1 MTTTAIPTASAEL
14 EDMLSDP
21 ARMQALFE
29 EKRFGEFVHAYQAA
43 SEKKNPDIKAEIAEQ
58 VQLGMAAFLKET
70 GEKAGVPPVDLTA
83 SMSSGPAAQPR
94 VHFED
99 NGRRT
104 SAQKALNGQRAIGR
118 ALDGMFQDSAEF
130 FRATHFDEM
139 RVNRS
144 TDLSAKRAKV
154 TEIMNSFGSE
164 VPADGGFLIPET
176 LRSNL
181 LQVALEQ
188 AVVRPRAQ
196 VIPMETLRVPIPM
209 IDSTSNVSSVFG
221 GVICYWTE
229 EAAAL
234 VESQASFGRVTL
246 DAKKLTGYAEIP
258 NELLADAP
266 AFTSFFD
273 DVFPRALAWYEDI
286 GFMNGTGAGEPRG
299 FVNCPAAVAVPAQ
312 SGQPSGTIVWENIVA
327 MYARM
332 LPTALQNAVWIASI
346 DTFPQLATMALSVG
360 TGGSAVWLGNLQQP
374 GSAVPPVSI
383 LGRPVIFTEKTPAL
397 GNLGDI
403 NFVDLSYYLIGDRQM
418 MQSTSSPHFKFASD
432 KTVFRIIS
440 RVDGTPWLQSSI
452 QPHNGAGALSP
463 FVSLAARP

>member
-1 MTTTAIPTASAEL
+1 MTTTAIPSAPAEL

-21 ARMQALFE
+21 TRMQALFE
-29 EKRFGEFVHAYQAA
+29 EKRFGEFVNAYQTANAKA
-43 SEKKNPDIKAEIAEQ
+43 SPDIKAEIAEQ
-58 VQLGMAAFLKET
+58 VQIGMAQFMKDNG
-70 GEKAGVPPVDLTA
+70 GEKAGIPPVDLSA
-83 SMSSGPAAQPR
+83 GPAAQPR
-94 VHFED
+94 VHFES
-99 NGRRT
+99 NARRT

-118 ALDGMFQDSAEF
+118 ALDNMFQDSAEF
-130 FRATHFDEM
+130 FRTTHFDEM

-144 TDLSAKRAKV
+144 SDLSAKRAKV

-176 LRSNL
+176 LRSDL
-181 LQVALEQ
+181 LQVALEE

-234 VESQASFGRVTL
+234 VESQASFGRVVL

-273 DVFPRALAWYEDI
+273 DVFPKALAWYEDI
-286 GFMNGTGAGEPRG
+286 GFMNGTGTGEPRG
-299 FVNCPAAVAVPAQ
+299 FVNCPASVQVTAEV
-312 SGQPSGTIVWENIVA
+312 GQPSGTIVWENIVK

-397 GNLGDI
+397 GTTGDI
-403 NFVDLSYYLIGDRQM
+403 SFVDLSYYLIGDRQM

-432 KTVFRIIS
+432 KTVFRIIE
-440 RVDGTPWLQSSI
+440 RVDGQPWLQSSI
-452 QPHNGAGALSP
+452 TPHNGASALSP
-463 FVSLAARP
+463 FVQLASR

>member
-1 MTTTAIPTASAEL
+1 VTTTAIPTSSAEL
-14 EDMLSDP
+14 EEWMNDGE
-21 ARMQALFE
+21 RMTNVFKE
-29 EKRFGEFVHAYQAA
+29 GKFKEFVGNYQAA
-43 SEKKNPDIKAEIAEQ
+43 NAKANPDIKAEIAEQ
-58 VQLGMAAFLKET
+58 VQLGMAQFMKDS
-70 GEKAGVPPVDLTA
+70 GEKAGRPPVDLTA
-83 SMSSGPAAQPR
+83 ELTSGPAAQPR

-299 FVNCPAAVAVPAQ
+299 FVNCPAAVAVAAQ
-312 SGQPSGTIVWENIVA
+312 AGQPSATIVWENIVA

-397 GNLGDI
+397 GSLGDI

-440 RVDGTPWLQSSI
+440 RVDGQPWLQSPI
-452 QPHNGAGALSP
+452 QPHNGAGSLSP

>member
-1 MTTTAIPTASAEL
+1 MTTTAIPTTSAEL
-14 EDMLSDP
+14 EEWMTDGE
-21 ARMQALFE
+21 RMTNVLKEGKLKDFI
-29 EKRFGEFVHAYQAA
+29 GSYQAA
-43 SEKKNPDIKAEIAEQ
+43 NAKANPDIKAEIAEQ

-70 GEKAGVPPVDLTA
+70 GEKAGVPPVDLSA
-83 SMSSGPAAQPR
+83 SLTPGPAAQPR
-94 VHFED
+94 VHFD
-99 NGRRT
+99 DSGRRT

-286 GFMNGTGAGEPRG
+286 GFMNGTGTGEPRG
-299 FVNCPAAVAVPAQ
+299 FVNCPASVAVAAEV
-312 SGQPSGTIVWENIVA
+312 GQPAGTIVWENIVK

-397 GNLGDI
+397 GSLGDI

-440 RVDGTPWLQSSI
+440 RVDGQPWLQSPI
-452 QPHNGAGALSP
+452 TPHNGAGALSP
-463 FVSLAARP
+463 FVSLAAR

>member
-1 MTTTAIPTASAEL
+1 VTITIPEAPHEL
-14 EDMLSDP
+14 EEMLSDG
-21 ARMQALFE
+21 AKMQAVFKE
-29 EKRFGEFVHAYQAA
+29 GQFGDFVKAYQSA
-43 SEKKNPDIKAEIAEQ
+43 SAKKNPDIKAEIAEQ
-58 VQLGMAAFLKET
+58 VQLGMAQFMKDNN
-70 GEKAGVPPVDLTA
+70 EKAGIPPVDL
-83 SMSSGPAAQPR
+83 SPGPAAQPR
-94 VHFED
+94 VYIED
-99 NGRRT
+99 KARRT

-130 FRATHFDEM
+130 FRTTHFDEM

-144 TDLSAKRAKV
+144 TDLSAKRARV

-181 LQVALEQ
+181 LQVALEE

-234 VESQASFGRVTL
+234 VESQASFGRVNL

-273 DVFPRALAWYEDI
+273 DVFPKALAWYEDI

-299 FVNCPAAVAVPAQ
+299 FVNCDASVAVAAEV
-312 SGQPSGTIVWENIVA
+312 GQPAGTIVWENIVK

-346 DTFPQLATMALSVG
+346 DTFPQLAQMALSVG

-397 GNLGDI
+397 GTTGDI

-418 MQSTSSPHFKFASD
+418 MQSTSSPHFKFSSD
-432 KTVFRIIS
+432 KTVFRIIE
-440 RVDGTPWLQSSI
+440 RLDGQPWLSSAI
-452 QPHNGAGALSP
+452 VPHNGAGALSP
-463 FVSLAARP
+463 FVRLASR